1 MSLNVDK
8 TGMIIFR
15 LKDKDITKKK
25 HNIKII
31 GQQICT
37 SKQMTYLDTLIDES
51 PTWSA
56 HITMLKANYSRANG
70 VLVKFRYYHM
80 ALHLK

>member
-1 MSLNVDK
+1 
-8 TGMIIFR
+8 
-15 LKDKDITKKK
+15 
-25 HNIKII
+25 
-31 GQQICT
+31 
-37 SKQMTYLDTLIDES
+37 MTYLDILIDES